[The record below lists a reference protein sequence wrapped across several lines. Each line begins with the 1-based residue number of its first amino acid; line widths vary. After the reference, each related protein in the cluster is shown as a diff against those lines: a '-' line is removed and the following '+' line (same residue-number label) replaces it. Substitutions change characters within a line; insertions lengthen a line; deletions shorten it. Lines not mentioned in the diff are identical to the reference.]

1 MDLNPTELQRCH
13 QVYLNVHEM
22 LADRN
27 YAVDKNNAS
36 ITLQEFRDRFGQH
49 PNRRQMMLVY
59 EKKKREQA
67 EQPIEKKRKKGD
79 DDDGDED
86 VDDKSTQ
93 KKEESE
99 EKKREEGEEED
110 DEEETGSIVV
120 WFAID
125 PKVKVGAI
133 RELVKLMRD
142 NDAQQ
147 SILIVQ
153 AGITSSANTALRQL
167 VPRLR
172 IQIFLEQEM
181 LCMSAIMHHELQPQF
196 AVLTKRQKT
205 ALLAKYKAKEGNLPK
220 YLETDP
226 IPRYYGLQRGQ
237 VVKIVRPSETAGRYT
252 TYRVVVPAELK
263 LNKVA
268 SK

>member
-27 YAVDKNNAS
+27 YAIDKNNAS
-36 ITLQEFRDRFGQH
+36 ITLQQFRDRFGQH

-59 EKKKREQA
+59 EKKKRE
-67 EQPIEKKRKKGD
+67 EEVLEPIAKKSKNSSND
-79 DDDGDED
+79 DDED
-86 VDDKSTQ
+86 VDDKNAQ
-93 KKEESE
+93 KKEEKE
-99 EKKREEGEEED
+99 DTKKDGRADED
-110 DEEETGSIVV
+110 EEEETGSIVV
-120 WFAID
+120 WFATD

-167 VPRLR
+167 APRLR

-196 AVLTKRQKT
+196 FVLTKRQKT
-205 ALLAKYKAKEGNLPK
+205 ALLAKYRIKDSNLPK